1 MGVVLQG
8 KGWREVQTTAPDTSC
23 LTIKTTAD
31 SLMPLANDAE
41 PDRVHS
47 PTWKVKSQC
56 SSDARLRGL

>member
-23 LTIKTTAD
+23 LDIKTTAD

-41 PDRVHS
+41 TDKS
-47 PTWKVKSQC
+47 PLSHLESEVTVFI
-56 SSDARLRGL
+56 